1 MTVFRGFA
9 IIVASGISFAI
20 GGGLLGYTLA
30 IVAPGYYRNVFHE
43 GHSALFDPVQVGIGL
58 GVSQGFIVGL
68 VVGAVVVLAVA
79 LAGSRMPRKEL
90 LDLD

>member
-9 IIVASGISFAI
+9 IVMASGIGFAT
-20 GGGLLGYTLA
+20 GGGLLGYLLA
-30 IVAPGYYRNVFHE
+30 LVLPSYYRNVFR
-43 GHSALFDPVQVGIGL
+43 GGQSNLFDPVQVGIGL
-58 GVSQGFIVGL
+58 GISQGFIAGL

-79 LAGSRMPRKEL
+79 IAASKSPRKEP